1 MVPSLRARRGGVD
14 RLADL
19 LEGATPADV
28 GDGFVDVGVGRLRL
42 LLEERRDGHD
52 HAALAVA
59 ALRNVVVDPGLLYLV
74 HGAGRRE
81 AFDRG
86 DLLALGSADRQ
97 RARAHRF
104 AVDVHGAGA
113 ALRDA
118 AAVLGAGETDLL
130 ADHPQQ
136 RGVRFHVDVV

>member
-19 LEGATPADV
+19 LEGATPTDV

-59 ALRNVVVDPGLLYLV
+59 TLWDVVVDPGLLHLV

-81 AFDRG
+81 AFDGG
-86 DLLALGSADRQ
+86 DLLALSSADGQ
-97 RARAHRF
+97 RARANRF
-104 AVDVHGAGA
+104 AVDVHGTGA
-113 ALRDA
+113 ALRDT
-118 AAVLGAGETDLL
+118 AAVFGAGQTDLL
-130 ADHPQQ
+130 TDYPQQ
-136 RGVRFHVDVV
+136 RGVRF